1 MIIDSGTW
9 RHAGDAFRRVFRVMG
24 QDGREV
30 LVSVR
35 EQCDTETQHHGDTG
49 GNRMLG
55 DSQWEGDLYS
65 GSLRPQQSVHA
76 KLRNALWEDRCQATL
91 SILVFQC

>member
-65 GSLRPQQSVHA
+65 GTV
-76 KLRNALWEDRCQATL
+76 
-91 SILVFQC
+91 